1 MLNHPIKAIVVD
13 DEQPSRQ
20 ALVTYIIDYCQGVEV
35 VAQCDSVKTAY
46 QAILKHDP
54 HLVFLDIEMPNGN
67 GFDLLHLFKSP
78 GFRIIFVTAY
88 SQYAV
93 DAFRFSATDYLLKP
107 VKVDELIEAVNRVAQ
122 SLNGKP
128 DGQNL
133 NALIEN
139 LSYKD
144 GSLSNLVI
152 SDLKGYT
159 VVKIPELIK
168 CEGEGYCTHFY
179 LTDKTK
185 VTSSKNL
192 KYYEE
197 LLSQQ
202 SMIRV
207 HHSWLVNLHHVKGF
221 TRQGEIL
228 MSEGQ
233 SVPLGTSYKIRFM
246 DMISKLR

>member
-1 MLNHPIKAIVVD
+1 MLPRPVKAIVVD
-13 DEQPSRQ
+13 DEQPSRD
-20 ALVTYIIDYCQGVEV
+20 ALATYITDYCPAVEV
-35 VAQCDSVKTAY
+35 VARCDSVKSAY
-46 QAILKHDP
+46 DSIMQLHP
-54 HLVFLDIEMPNGN
+54 HLIFLDIEMPNGN
-67 GFDLLHLFKSP
+67 GFDLLQLFKSP
-78 GFRIIFVTAY
+78 DFKIIFVTAY

-93 DAFRFSATDYLLKP
+93 NAFRFSATDYLLKP
-107 VKVDELIEAVNRVAQ
+107 VKIDELVDAVNKA
-122 SLNGKP
+122 LNYP
-128 DGQNL
+128 AERTSSQNL
-133 NALIEN
+133 HHLYEN
-139 LSYKD
+139 LSSNGHNLK
-144 GSLSNLVI
+144 NLVV

-159 VVKIPELIK
+159 VVRVPELIK

-185 VTSSKNL
+185 ITSSKNL

-197 LLSQQ
+197 LLLSQ
-202 SMIRV
+202 SVVRV
-207 HHSWLVNLHHVKGF
+207 HHSWLVNLNHVKGF